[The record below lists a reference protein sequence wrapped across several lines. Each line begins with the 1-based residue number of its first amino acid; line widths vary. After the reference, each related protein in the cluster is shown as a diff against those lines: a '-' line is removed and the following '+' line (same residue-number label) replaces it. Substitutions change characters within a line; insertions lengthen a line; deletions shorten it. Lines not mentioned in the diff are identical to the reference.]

1 MNMIETKNLTRKY
14 GEKTAV
20 NDLSL
25 TVQEG
30 ELFALLGVNGA
41 GKTTTIRMLSCLSK
55 PTSGEAFVDGH
66 SCTRESTAVK
76 QVIGLSPQDTAV
88 ADHLTVR
95 ENLEF
100 MAAVYGCDR
109 GEVKTRADRIIEEFR
124 LGEVEHQKAQTLSGG
139 WKRKLSIAMAL
150 ISDPKVLFLDEPTL
164 GLDVLARRELW
175 KEIEKLKGRMTVV
188 LTTHY
193 MEEAEH
199 LSDRLAIMVAGRIA
213 AAGTLQEILAQ
224 GGADNLEDAF
234 VAIAEKEGIV

>member
-1 MNMIETKNLTRKY
+1 MDMIVTKNLTRKY

-20 NDLSL
+20 DNLSL
-25 TVQEG
+25 TVGEG

-66 SCTRESTAVK
+66 SCTGESRAVK

-100 MAAVYGCDR
+100 MAAVYGCSKQ
-109 GEVKTRADRIIEEFR
+109 EVKQRTDRIIGDFH
-124 LGEVEHQKAQTLSGG
+124 LGEVEQ
-139 WKRKLSIAMAL
+139 
-150 ISDPKVLFLDEPTL
+150 
-164 GLDVLARRELW
+164 
-175 KEIEKLKGRMTVV
+175 LKGKMTIV

-199 LSDRLAIMVAGRIA
+199 LSDRIAIMVSGRIA
-213 AAGTLQEILAQ
+213 AAGSLAEILAT

-234 VAIAEKEGIV
+234 VSIAEKEGIA